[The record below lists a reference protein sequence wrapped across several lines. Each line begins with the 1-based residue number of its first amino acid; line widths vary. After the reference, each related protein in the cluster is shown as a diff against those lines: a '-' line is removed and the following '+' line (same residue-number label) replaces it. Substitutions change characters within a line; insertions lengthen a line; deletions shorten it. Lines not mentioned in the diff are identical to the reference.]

1 MITVA
6 QYVERT
12 SAVFDEAE
20 LFYGHGTD
28 NGYDEA
34 VYLVF
39 ASLNIPFDDP
49 TAYTREISPRDRE
62 LLDSRVE

>member
-1 MITVA
+1 MVTVG

-12 SAVFDEAE
+12 GAVFDEAE

-49 TAYTREISPRDRE
+49 YCIRA
-62 LLDSRVE
+62 